1 MRTLPPSTVGKG
13 EGVERSGRG
22 KEIRAPWLTFFLPSS
37 LAQQSPRRRTG
48 EAPRPSN
55 QRPPQTLREAKRR
68 PHARC
73 VTPPSPPSFTLYPF
87 SVLANAGGRCRHS
100 RAEQKE
106 GQQRPINRTYYY
118 VEFRQTIDGIKFR
131 VYTLSK
137 LVGKSVNHGTDS
149 KGYVCPHCSKR
160 FAVLDA
166 VTLERDDSG
175 MFICDRCSSVLVD
188 DEDSTETKAGH
199 EKIQRMNRQIEKIER
214 FLREL
219 DQVQVPLND
228 FDTAI
233 ANSVPVPRD
242 KNALSAAQ
250 FVPVAKGAKN
260 APATQDQ
267 TLEISITSSSA
278 KTAAK
283 LADEQKRKQ
292 QMAEKNAL
300 PVWHTE
306 STVDPGAVT
315 NAGIKEAA
323 ERAARERDGVGLVSK
338 QQQEAEE
345 VERRTEKDGGQA
357 DGIVSA
363 LPLYSAI
370 RLLTGVGIPKPS
382 RSTTPRSPR
391 RRRRKQRRTKKR
403 KTTTTMRRTKTKTRL
418 NLRIWTSRGPGTRR
432 TARRRAVVWLP
443 RLLRN
448 RSRQTERAKKTKTGR
463 RRGRRLRSEV
473 LTLPQLQPPERRTER
488 TRMRRWISK
497 TCKPRTFE
505 PV

>member
-1 MRTLPPSTVGKG
+1 M
-13 EGVERSGRG
+13 
-22 KEIRAPWLTFFLPSS
+22 
-37 LAQQSPRRRTG
+37 
-48 EAPRPSN
+48 
-55 QRPPQTLREAKRR
+55 
-68 PHARC
+68 
-73 VTPPSPPSFTLYPF
+73 
-87 SVLANAGGRCRHS
+87 
-100 RAEQKE
+100 
-106 GQQRPINRTYYY
+106 
-118 VEFRQTIDGIKFR
+118 
-131 VYTLSK
+131 YTLSK

-166 VTLERDDSG
+166 VTLERDDSS

-242 KNALSAAQ
+242 KNSLSAAQ

-345 VERRTEKDGGQA
+345 AERRTEKDGGQA

-363 LPLYSAI
+363 LPLYSVI
-370 RLLTGVGIPKPS
+370 RLLTGVGWGYQS
-382 RSTTPRSPR
+382 HRGVLR
-391 RRRRKQRRTKKR
+391 RACRAEGKG
-403 KTTTTMRRTKTKTRL
+403 
-418 NLRIWTSRGPGTRR
+418 SRG
-432 TARRRAVVWLP
+432 
-443 RLLRN
+443 
-448 RSRQTERAKKTKTGR
+448 GR
-463 RRGRRLRSEV
+463 RRGRR
-473 LTLPQLQPPERRTER
+473 RR
-488 TRMRRWISK
+488 RR
-497 TCKPRTFE
+497 
-505 PV
+505 